1 MCDFFFLFRLIY
13 WYKCSFIL
21 ITNPN
26 FISNKKPMYK
36 GLSHFINFKALFLS
50 TSSFKKKYFVVFY
63 KKRMLKLY

>member
-1 MCDFFFLFRLIY
+1 
-13 WYKCSFIL
+13 
-21 ITNPN
+21 
-26 FISNKKPMYK
+26 MYK